1 MASFKTSV
9 TNLAMA
15 NKSEYLKL
23 FGENI
28 NST

>member
-1 MASFKTSV
+1 MASFITSV

-15 NKSEYLKL
+15 NKSEYLNL